1 MRIKINNNLL
11 LSENARPIIVAEISG
26 NHLGK
31 KSLFLKHIKLAAKS
45 GADMVKIQTYEA
57 KDITANNYD
66 EKFYI
71 RNGTWKGK
79 RLWDLY
85 SKACTPF
92 AWHKDA
98 FKLAKKLKITL
109 FSSPFSERAVNFLEK
124 FKVPVYKIA
133 SFEIT
138 DLNLINIVART
149 KKPVIISTGM
159 ATEKEIRR
167 AVNAIKK
174 YHSKIIIL
182 HCVSGYPTPEKQAN
196 VKIINKLK
204 SKFKK
209 HLIGLSDHTDNIN
222 SSLSATALG
231 ACLIEK
237 HFKISKKLRSLD
249 SKFSI
254 NPDQLKQLRVQSEKI
269 FNALGAKNVK
279 TKSIEQNS
287 IKLRRSIFANKTIE
301 KGEKLTKNNII
312 CLRPKI
318 GICSSKYFNV
328 LNKKV
333 KKKIK
338 KNSPIFLNY
347 LN

>member
-1 MRIKINNNLL
+1 M
-11 LSENARPIIVAEISG
+11 
-26 NHLGK
+26 
-31 KSLFLKHIKLAAKS
+31 
-45 GADMVKIQTYEA
+45 
-57 KDITANNYD
+57 
-66 EKFYI
+66 
-71 RNGTWKGK
+71 
-79 RLWDLY
+79 
-85 SKACTPF
+85 
-92 AWHKDA
+92 
-98 FKLAKKLKITL
+98 
-109 FSSPFSERAVNFLEK
+109 
-124 FKVPVYKIA
+124 
-133 SFEIT
+133 
-138 DLNLINIVART
+138 
-149 KKPVIISTGM
+149 
-159 ATEKEIRR
+159 
-167 AVNAIKK
+167 
-174 YHSKIIIL
+174 
-182 HCVSGYPTPEKQAN
+182 
-196 VKIINKLK
+196 
-204 SKFKK
+204 
-209 HLIGLSDHTDNIN
+209 SDHTDNIN

-333 KKKIK
+333 NKKIK

>member
-1 MRIKINNNLL
+1 MQIKIKKNLF
-11 LSENARPIIVAEISG
+11 LSNESRPIIVAEISG

-31 KSLFLKHIKLAAKS
+31 KSLFLKHIRIAARS
-45 GADMVKIQTYEA
+45 GADMIKIQTYEA
-57 KDITANNYD
+57 EDITANKKD
-66 EKFYI
+66 KKFYI
-71 RNGTWKGK
+71 KEGTWKGK

-109 FSSPFSERAVNFLEK
+109 FSSPFSERAVDFLEK
-124 FKVPVYKIA
+124 FKVPIYKIA

-138 DLNLINIVART
+138 DFNLIKYVAKT
-149 KKPVIISTGM
+149 KKPIIISTGM
-159 ATEKEIRR
+159 ATEKEIRS
-167 AVNAIKK
+167 AVNIIKK

-196 VKIINKLK
+196 IKAIYKLK
-204 SKFKK
+204 SSYKK
-209 HLIGLSDHTDNIN
+209 HLIGLSDHTDDIN

-237 HFKISKKLRSLD
+237 HFKISKKLRSVD

-254 NPDQLKQLRVQSEKI
+254 NPDQLKQLRYQSGKV
-269 FNALGAKNVK
+269 FNSLGNKDSK
-279 TKSIEQNS
+279 TISIEKNS
-287 IKLRRSIFANKTIE
+287 IKLRRSIFASRKID
-301 KGEKLTKNNII
+301 KGEKITKNNIV

-328 LNKKV
+328 LNKKTN
-333 KKKIK
+333 KKIE